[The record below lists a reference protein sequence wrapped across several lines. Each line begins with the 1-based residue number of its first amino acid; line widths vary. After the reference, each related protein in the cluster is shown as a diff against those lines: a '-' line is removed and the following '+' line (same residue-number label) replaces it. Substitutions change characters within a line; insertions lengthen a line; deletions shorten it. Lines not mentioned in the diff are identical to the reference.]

1 MEISANSNLGHGL
14 TQNCNRLKPVNGT
27 QRNVWRY
34 QRDYQIV
41 VYLRRTDNTM
51 VKRKRT
57 DNTMVKRRGTDNTMV
72 KRRRT
77 DNTMVKRRRT
87 DNTMVKRKRTMIYVE
102 NYRSKERAKRNI
114 LQIEG
119 KGQTKHIFPNVI

>member
-1 MEISANSNLGHGL
+1 
-14 TQNCNRLKPVNGT
+14 
-27 QRNVWRY
+27 
-34 QRDYQIV
+34 
-41 VYLRRTDNTM
+41 
-51 VKRKRT
+51 
-57 DNTMVKRRGTDNTMV
+57 MVKRRRIDNTMV